1 MRQKQFEDAELL
13 VGDRLEGNS
22 IYRLLADHGGRLFPD
37 DYFADLFTDSRRG
50 RPTVAARVVATV
62 MVLQAFEGLSDR
74 EATDRLAFD
83 LRWQAACGLP
93 AGTPAF
99 HPTVLVGMRNRLR
112 VSHRPRRL
120 FTDTVALAREVGAT
134 SRRVRAID
142 STPLHDAV
150 ATQDTVTQLRAAIR
164 KVLRTAPGDVAEG
177 VRAALRRDDDYA
189 THGKPPCDWD
199 DPEAREALVDA
210 LVRDARAALR
220 ALEGAELEGQAADD
234 AALLALVAGQDV
246 ACDDDGQF
254 RIARGVARDRVI
266 STVDPCARHGH
277 KSRHRRFDGYKTH
290 LACDPDSEIIT
301 EVAVTPA
308 NAPDHTVAPD
318 LTRDLAAQDDLES
331 GLAEAGGPGPDTEG
345 PEGPTEGEGGVEAEA
360 PPPEGPEGDDEGP
373 LLVGD
378 AAYAHPSL
386 RAEFAQQG
394 IEVVAKVPPAR
405 NTGGR
410 FTKDDFA
417 VDPEGGTV
425 RCPAGHLARIRP
437 SRGGG
442 GRAVFGK
449 RCADCPL
456 RPRCTTARG
465 GRTIAIHPDEAI
477 LQQAKAAQ
485 RTAAWQARYKELRPV
500 VERVIAHFTRRPW
513 GGRRART
520 RGPDRIATDV
530 DARAAALNLANL
542 ARLGLRWSPTG
553 WAIT

>member
-22 IYRLLADHGGRLFPD
+22 IYRLLADHGDRLFPD
-37 DYFADLFTDSRRG
+37 DYFADLFKNSARG
-50 RPTVAARVVATV
+50 RPTVAARVVATA
-62 MVLQAFEGLSDR
+62 MTLQAFEGLSDR
-74 EATDRLAFD
+74 EACDRLAFD

-93 AGTPAF
+93 AGARPF

-112 VSHRPRRL
+112 ASERPRRL

-164 KVLRTAPGDVAEG
+164 KVLRTAPKAVAEG
-177 VRAALRRDDDYA
+177 VRAALGRDDDYA
-189 THGKPPCDWD
+189 TPGKPPCDWD
-199 DPEAREALVDA
+199 DPEARESLVDA
-210 LVRDARAALR
+210 LVRDARAALE
-220 ALEGAELEGQAADD
+220 ALEGAELSGQAADD

-246 ACDDDGQF
+246 EERDDGRF
-254 RIARGVARDRVI
+254 RIARGVAQDRVI
-266 STVDPCARHGH
+266 STVDPHARHGH
-277 KSRHRRFDGYKTH
+277 KSRHRRFDGYKAH
-290 LACDPDSEIIT
+290 LACDPETEIIT

-308 NAPDHTVAPD
+308 NAPDHTVAAD
-318 LTRDLAAQDDLES
+318 LTRDLAAQDDFES
-331 GLAEAGGPGPDTEG
+331 GLAEEGPEDTDDPEPGPD
-345 PEGPTEGEGGVEAEA
+345 EGEPDPDADH
-360 PPPEGPEGDDEGP
+360 DDDHP
-373 LLVGD
+373 TVVGD
-378 AAYAHPSL
+378 AAYGHPSVRTTL
-386 RAEFAQQG
+386 AERG
-394 IEVVAKVPPAR
+394 VEVMAKVPPAH

-417 VDPEGGTV
+417 IDLEEGTV

-437 SRGGG
+437 SAGGG
-442 GRAVFGK
+442 GRAVFGE

-456 RPRCTTARG
+456 RPRCTSARA
-465 GRTIAIHPDEAI
+465 GRTIAIHPHEAI

-485 RTAAWQARYKELRPV
+485 RTEAWKSRYRALRPV
-500 VERVIAHFTRRPW
+500 VERVIAHFTRRSW

-520 RGPDRIATDV
+520 RGPHRIATDV
-530 DARAAALNLANL
+530 DARAGALNLANL
-542 ARLGLRWSPTG
+542 ARLGLDWSPAG